1 MFNTFRSYAFPNKLA
16 LNLKLHK
23 DDRGSLWEVIKTE
36 KKANIII
43 STTKKGV
50 ERGNHFHTKKIE
62 RFVILRGKALIKFR
76 NIFENK
82 IHKLIVDSNI
92 LKSIDIPSYCTHS
105 LTNVNKDDL
114 LTMFYSNEIFNP
126 LKPDTYYERVKQ

>member
-1 MFNTFRSYAFPNKLA
+1 MAIYYWKNYFQNIIPKFKNNFDLNLFNTFRSYAFPNKLA

-50 ERGNHFHTKKIE
+50 ERG
-62 RFVILRGKALIKFR
+62 
-76 NIFENK
+76 
-82 IHKLIVDSNI
+82 
-92 LKSIDIPSYCTHS
+92 
-105 LTNVNKDDL
+105 
-114 LTMFYSNEIFNP
+114 
-126 LKPDTYYERVKQ
+126 